1 LKQNE
6 LGVIRNGSGAMALVI
21 GDGSNTVGNLYQEN
35 VSGNSTTDIFFS
47 GIGAGYQ
54 LPLASSGMRGGLKI
68 NPYYFDLQNE
78 QLNPLLLR
86 RATPDT
92 VTGKYYNSLSDTAD
106 NEPLTLPEHHDLRI
120 QGALFVDK
128 VITEER
134 VDIQV
139 ESNYIN
145 VHKKIDKE
153 FIQEVECTTPYLLAL
168 ENVTILE
175 KYQPTIV
182 ITDSSGNK
190 IDEYSIYTDVQEGI
204 PFTIFESSSFMA
216 EEIYTVRYIS
226 VSDEA

>member
-1 LKQNE
+1 
-6 LGVIRNGSGAMALVI
+6 LGVINSSTGGTIALAV
-21 GDGSNTVGNLYQEN
+21 GDGSSTVLDLYQKSIDGYTN
-35 VSGNSTTDIFFS
+35 HNIFFS

-153 FIQEVECTTPYLLAL
+153 FVQELECTTQHVLWL

-175 KYQPTIV
+175 KYRPTIV
-182 ITDSSGNK
+182 ITNSSGDK
-190 IDEYSIYTDVQEGI
+190 IDEYLIYTDMQEEV
-204 PFTIFESSSFMA
+204 PFTIFESASFMIG
-216 EEIYTVRYIS
+216 ETYTVRYIS
-226 VSDEA
+226 ISDEA